1 MSNQRKLTVSVLGK
15 TYSLIT
21 DENEAVIDQAA
32 QLLDSMM
39 QRTISSTTPSPE
51 VLKKTTFVALQLAV
65 DLIKKRQELDDF
77 ADKTQ
82 TLNGL
87 LRDSGVNDSGVSY

>member
-15 TYSLIT
+15 NYSLIT

-39 QRTISSTTPSPE
+39 QRTISSATPSPE

-65 DLIKKRQELDDF
+65 DLIKRRQELDDF
-77 ADKTQ
+77 ASKTQ

-87 LRDSGVNDSGVSY
+87 LKDAGVSA

>member
-15 TYSLIT
+15 NYSLIT

-39 QRTISSTTPSPE
+39 QRTISSATPSPE

-65 DLIKKRQELDDF
+65 DLIKRRQELDDF
-77 ADKTQ
+77 TSKTKA
-82 TLNGL
+82 LNGL
-87 LRDSGVNDSGVSY
+87 LSDFEVRV